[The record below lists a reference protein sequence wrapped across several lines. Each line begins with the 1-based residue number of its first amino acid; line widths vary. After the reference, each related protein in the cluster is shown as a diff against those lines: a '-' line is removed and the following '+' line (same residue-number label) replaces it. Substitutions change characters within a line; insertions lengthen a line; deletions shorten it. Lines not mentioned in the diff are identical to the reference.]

1 MDDMSLKLLVVFFG
15 AAVSLILQRVWKI
28 PAMEEKL
35 DNVIKETDK
44 NRDKIHAINN
54 HLHAHD
60 IRITALEKA
69 KQETR

>member
-1 MDDMSLKLLVVFFG
+1 MDDTTVKLLVIFFG

-44 NRDKIHAINN
+44 NRDKIHDINN

-60 IRITALEKA
+60 LRISALEKT
-69 KQETR
+69 KQENS